1 MRMREEKKMNNSI
14 LLSKKETAQLL
25 SLCVRSVENLITA
38 KKLVARKIGSRTLIT
53 RASVEKLARGD
64 VENPTRLAAEAR
76 RDHALP
82 SVSGAGQ

>member
-1 MRMREEKKMNNSI
+1 MSDS
-14 LLSKKETAQLL
+14 LLLDKKEAARLL
-25 SLCVRSVENLITA
+25 SLCVRTVDNLITA
-38 KKLVARKIGSRTLIT
+38 KKLTARKIGSRTLIT

-82 SVSGAGQ
+82 SVSGARR